1 MTLGDLN
8 KVWEIKTLKRK
19 PKEEEARKILDRIAN
34 QVQPIMRKHNWRV
47 KVLSEFWPKNPALL
61 GVNVGRGIHVKLRL
75 RRSDRDEEFLPYHE
89 VLDTMLHELCHNVHS
104 PHNASFYKLWDE
116 IRKWSELSRTFQ
128 ANERRS
134 ALAIAPETVE
144 CEDLINKGISGTGQ
158 GFDLPGRR
166 LGGASHKPRQSSLRQ
181 VALTAAENRV
191 RLQSLLPSG
200 PNKIGGDSS
209 VMVALS
215 PVQAAAMAAE
225 RRLQDNI
232 WCGSEFYDLTGDE
245 DCTDLM
251 KDGVP
256 DKPCCSKISKT
267 ASNEHDMNVKS
278 LKRRRESDKVSLV
291 QSDEGQPKPILIDL
305 TNTASENHSM
315 CYPDKMHPSK
325 DYIKD
330 SRGEASAS
338 SSLPSHD
345 QMHETSSGT
354 WQCTTCTLLNPPLAP
369 ICSLCTAEKPKKDK
383 MKSHRWSCRFCTLE
397 NDLKMDKCDA
407 CGSWRYSY
415 GPPIAT
421 SAPNLGT

>member
-47 KVLSEFWPKNPALL
+47 KVLSEFWPKNPVLL

-116 IRKWSELSRTFQ
+116 IRK
-128 ANERRS
+128 
-134 ALAIAPETVE
+134 E
-144 CEDLINKGISGTGQ
+144 CEDLINNGISGTGQ

-166 LGGASHKPRQSSLRQ
+166 LGGASHKPRLSSLRQ

-209 VMVALS
+209 VMFALS

-232 WCGSEFYDLTGDE
+232 WCGSEFYDLTGDD

-278 LKRRRESDKVSLV
+278 LKRRRESDEVSLV
-291 QSDEGQPKPILIDL
+291 QSGEGQPKPILIDL
-305 TNTASENHSM
+305 TNTASENRST

-325 DYIKD
+325 DYIKY
-330 SRGEASAS
+330 SLGEASAS

-345 QMHETSSGT
+345 QIHETSSGT

-369 ICSLCTAEKPKKDK
+369 ICGLCTAEKPKKDK

-397 NDLKMDKCDA
+397 NDLNMDKCDA